1 MSILLFSNSF
11 LMAVFSILLVV
22 QNVSVASVI
31 ACIICLGFTF
41 ALAFFSIDL
50 TRNKSEKGFKFT
62 RFLLSYA
69 IIVTMVAFIISRI
82 STSSPLYAM
91 DLILG
96 ILWFVLVILV
106 FVTMRFVSEK
116 RAEKYFP
123 GLVIEKTKHKF
134 STEVLS
140 WVDALCWA
148 ITHMILLNLF
158 LFQLYEI
165 PSESMV
171 PTFMIGDRVVSLK
184 LASGPKFPM
193 SSFRLPKLR
202 THKRG
207 DVVVV
212 KSHRYPDTKK
222 SELRAITS
230 QAISMVTFMKVN
242 TNIDPTTG
250 KQKIDPLVKRIVG
263 LPGEK
268 LMMVDGVLYV
278 KRQSDGDY
286 HVLTEDASYAQ
297 WNLNALPQEQRRLV
311 RDFRLTDEVYNTM
324 LEIEEER
331 KNIDFRKEYD
341 EIEKILHSTTLQ
353 KENVDTNPDVA
364 NFLSAEY
371 YTFQKLFLNNDEIS
385 RRIFTTNGGLTW
397 LYNFSL
403 SWAEF
408 WVSEKSVVASLYE
421 TRNAQLNVLIKKV
434 FAKLVL
440 RNLEL
445 FASNA
450 TDEQFQSDAVRVQLL
465 TEAEKYLLY
474 LNLSE
479 GRNMNEF
486 PESGYLGSDEYFL
499 MGDNRFN
506 SLDMRHSNSEKEVAV
521 DKYDNMPILYLSK
534 VFPAALP
541 DTNILGTADFI
552 FWPPKRLGSVK

>member
-11 LMAVFSILLVV
+11 LTAIFSLLLVV
-22 QNVSVASVI
+22 QNLSIASVI
-31 ACIICLGFTF
+31 ACILGLGFTF
-41 ALAFFSIDL
+41 ALAFFSL
-50 TRNKSEKGFKFT
+50 ELSRNKSERGFKLT
-62 RFLLSYA
+62 RFLLSYT
-69 IIVTMVAFIISRI
+69 IIVMMLVFIISRI
-82 STSSPLYAM
+82 STSTPLYAL

-96 ILWFVLVILV
+96 LIWFVLVFLV

-123 GLVIEKTKHKF
+123 GLVIEKAKRKF
-134 STEVLS
+134 STEILS

-171 PTFMIGDRVVSLK
+171 PTFMVGDRVVSLK
-184 LASGPKFPM
+184 LTSGPKFPM
-193 SSFRLPKLR
+193 SSFRMPKLR
-202 THKRG
+202 KHKRG

-212 KSHRYPDTKK
+212 KSHRYPDTKAN
-222 SELRAITS
+222 ELQSITS
-230 QAISMVTFMKVN
+230 QAISMITLMKVN
-242 TNIDPTTG
+242 TNIDPVTG

-268 LMMVDGVLYV
+268 LMLVDGVLYA
-278 KRQSDGDY
+278 KRQSDGDF
-286 HVLTEDASYAQ
+286 HIVTEDVNYAQ
-297 WNLNALPQEQRRLV
+297 WNLNELPQAQRNLV
-311 RDFRLTDEVYNTM
+311 RFFPLTDNLYNTM

-353 KENVDTNPDVA
+353 KENIDTNLNID
-364 NFLSAEY
+364 NFLNAEDY
-371 YTFQKLFLNNDEIS
+371 NIQKLFLNNDEIS
-385 RRIFTTNGGLTW
+385 RRIFTTNGGLIW
-397 LYNFSL
+397 LNNFSL

-408 WVSEKSVVASLYE
+408 WVSEKSTTANLYE

-445 FASNA
+445 FASNT
-450 TDEQFQSDAVRVQLL
+450 TDEQFQNDTVRIQLL
-465 TEAEKYLLY
+465 TEADKYLLY

-479 GRNMNEF
+479 QRNMNEF
-486 PESGYLGSDEYFL
+486 PQNGYLDADEYFL

-506 SLDMRHSNSEKEVAV
+506 SMDMRHGDSKKEVAV
-521 DKYDNMPILYLSK
+521 DKYDSEPILYLSK
-534 VFPAALP
+534 VFPVALP
-541 DTNILGTADFI
+541 DANILGTADFI
-552 FWPPKRLGSVK
+552 FWPPKRLGFIK